1 MSEQNGSQDSPAN
14 ETSSESSRWTGPR
27 KARGAPQE
35 ALQVAAENLLKT
47 LRDLVR
53 EGNVRRILVRTDR
66 GRTLLDIPLNVGL
79 VGAVLLP
86 AWAAVG
92 AITALATGFT
102 IVVERSAGGGGAGGD
117 RRATPGDP
125 TTHDVVSGREHE

>member
-1 MSEQNGSQDSPAN
+1 MSEQNGSQDGPAN
-14 ETSSESSRWTGPR
+14 ETSSQPSSESSRWSGSR
-27 KARGAPQE
+27 KARGMPQE

-102 IVVERSAGGGGAGGD
+102 IVVERSAGG
-117 RRATPGDP
+117 DP
-125 TTHDVVSGREHE
+125 PTHEVVSGREHE